1 MSTLATVS
9 NMTLLELDIRSSNSI
24 TAALKTVSV
33 MTGGTLDYLVNNA
46 GVAYRCAALEAD
58 DRVARDLFDVNF
70 WGVVDM
76 CRTFAPLVIKAKGTI
91 VNVSS
96 LNGIG
101 VPLPWSSIYGASKAA
116 LDTYSNTLRLE
127 LFPFGVRVLSIVP
140 GAVETNMNNPD
151 SPSPNTLPT
160 QSSIFKPAEK
170 HIAKATIPERMS
182 VDRFAE
188 KVVGDILSGATGR
201 VWRGAFASRVWAIM
215 TFCPQAALDKLV
227 TNNQGLDLLAKE

>member
-1 MSTLATVS
+1 MWYRPSRPYSQAEDQANPLSRTPLSCNHRLSSTVYDKAKLRMSPKTVLITGCSDGSIGSGLAKTFAAHGLKVIATARSVSKMSTLATVS
-9 NMTLLELDIRSSNSI
+9 NMTLLELDIRSSNNI

-101 VPLPWSSIYGASKAA
+101 VPLPWSCESH
-116 LDTYSNTLRLE
+116 LMR
-127 LFPFGVRVLSIVP
+127 
-140 GAVETNMNNPD
+140 
-151 SPSPNTLPT
+151 PSH
-160 QSSIFKPAEK
+160 Q
-170 HIAKATIPERMS
+170 
-182 VDRFAE
+182 D
-188 KVVGDILSGATGR
+188 
-201 VWRGAFASRVWAIM
+201 
-215 TFCPQAALDKLV
+215 C
-227 TNNQGLDLLAKE
+227 